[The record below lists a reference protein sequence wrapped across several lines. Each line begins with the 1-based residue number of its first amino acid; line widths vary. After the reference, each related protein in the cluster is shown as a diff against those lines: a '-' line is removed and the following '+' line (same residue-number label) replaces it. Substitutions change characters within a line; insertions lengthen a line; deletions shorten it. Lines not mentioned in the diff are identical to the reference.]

1 MLENSTRLLVLLR
14 GVAFRSEGRGHFA
27 SDTQMYD
34 EQLLAL
40 ERIHAFVVMP
50 ARAAGWHPTI
60 SADLV
65 MPDSMHTLWHNA
77 SAQAK
82 IAVPDARILPRH
94 QHAEQVA
101 NIQASLLHAARHLQ
115 SAGVLLLLRVDLV
128 LKAPLPMP
136 RPHEMSACVR
146 VPFDMIECESSQ
158 QKYEQRLGLR
168 SVSDAIIWVPAATA
182 AVFTKAISSQQHTTN
197 LHSLHTYGLN
207 IELMLPG
214 MHHETNTNSDWN
226 PLFYIIG
233 RPHASFESRQEK
245 LIRNPERYSCNTTL
259 IARRLR

>member
-27 SDTQMYD
+27 SGAQAYD
-34 EQLLAL
+34 EQWLAL
-40 ERIHAFVVMP
+40 ERIHDFVVMP
-50 ARAAGWHPTI
+50 ARAAGWHPAVA
-60 SADLV
+60 ADLV

-77 SAQAK
+77 SARAK
-82 IAVPDARILPRH
+82 IPVLDARILPRH
-94 QHAEQVA
+94 QYAEQVA
-101 NIQASLLHAARHLQ
+101 NIQASLLYAAKHLE

-136 RPHEMSACVR
+136 RPNEMSASVR
-146 VPFDMIECESSQ
+146 VPFDMIECPSSQ
-158 QKYEQRLGLR
+158 QQKYGQRLGLR

-182 AVFTKAISSQQHTTN
+182 AVFTKVISSQQHATN
-197 LHSLHTYGLN
+197 LHSLHMHGLS

-245 LIRNPERYSCNTTL
+245 LKRNPERYACNTTL
-259 IARRLR
+259 IVRLR